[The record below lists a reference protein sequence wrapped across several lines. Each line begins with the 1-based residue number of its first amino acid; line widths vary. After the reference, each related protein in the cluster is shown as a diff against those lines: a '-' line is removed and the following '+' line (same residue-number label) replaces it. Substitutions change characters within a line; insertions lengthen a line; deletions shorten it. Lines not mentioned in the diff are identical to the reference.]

1 MAELVTA
8 MAEVIAVVSGKGG
21 VGKTTTT
28 ANIGTALAYMG
39 KNVLLIDCDIG
50 LRNLDI
56 ALGMQNRIVYD
67 FLDIIEDRCDAR
79 KAIITDSRF
88 RGLNLLSSPQTRET
102 SSVPIEKMKELIDE
116 LKPFFDYIILDCP
129 AGIDDG
135 FNLAISNADKAIVIA
150 TPEMISI
157 RDADRI
163 ISKLEKIGIMDKF
176 LIINRIRVDMI
187 KKGDMIDIDNMID
200 IIAIPLLGAVPED
213 DAVIASNNK
222 GIPVVLKHRTRAGRA
237 YFNIAKRLTGEKV
250 PIMEDEGNIF
260 MRMWRKIFG
269 R

>member
-1 MAELVTA
+1 MAEIVTT
-8 MAEVIAVVSGKGG
+8 MAEVIAIVSGKGG
-21 VGKTTTT
+21 VGKTTTS
-28 ANIGTALAYMG
+28 ANIGTALAGMG

-56 ALGMQNRIVYD
+56 ALGMQNKIVYD
-67 FLDIIEDRCDAR
+67 FLDIIEERCDAR
-79 KAIITDSRF
+79 KAIVTDMRF
-88 RGLNLLSSPQTRET
+88 RGLNLLSSPQTREA
-102 SSVPIEKMKELIDE
+102 SSVPPEKMKELVDK

-135 FNLAISNADKAIVIA
+135 FNLAISNSDKAIVIA

-163 ISKLEKIGIMDKF
+163 ISKLEQIGMMNNF
-176 LIINRIRVDMI
+176 LIINRIRIDMI

-200 IIAIPLLGAVPED
+200 IIAIPLIGAVPED

-222 GIPVVLKHRTRAGRA
+222 GIPVVLNHRTRAGRA

-250 PIMEDEGNIF
+250 PILDDEGNVFI
-260 MRMWRKIFG
+260 RLLRKIFG